1 MEASNALSEK
11 DMPLGLDAATVEE
24 YSSQSKLLLEF
35 TKMPTINKAWVFK
48 SDSGTESLTAGILLA
63 NTTTLLVMKILTPKT
78 LLRIFLYHPF

>member
-1 MEASNALSEK
+1 METSNALSEK

-24 YSSQSKLLLEF
+24 YSSQSKLLLAF